1 MSDRAAPGWIRG
13 LTPSLIVAAALA
25 GCQAMPPRVDAVPAA
40 RPQAAFNARI
50 AALGAID
57 EWTLRGRS
65 AVSSA
70 GKGWSGTVH
79 WRQQGDAMDLRFI
92 APLGAGTVRL
102 AGRPG
107 AVRVQD
113 SDGTDFI
120 TADPDALLESMIG
133 APLPVTA
140 LRWWVLGLP
149 HPDGGGFTVQLD
161 TAGRPVRLVQA
172 GWTVE
177 YDRYTGFPGGV
188 IAARLVARHAD
199 LRLRLAIE
207 DWRVADDRG

>member
-1 MSDRAAPGWIRG
+1 MRCIAVI
-13 LTPSLIVAAALA
+13 LAALA
-25 GCQAMPPRVDAVPAA
+25 IAGCQTLPPRVDEGPVSEP
-40 RPQAAFNARI
+40 REAFDQRVARI
-50 AALGAID
+50 GATAD
-57 EWTLRGRS
+57 WTLRGRG

-70 GKGWSGTVH
+70 GEGWSGTVH

-102 AGRPG
+102 VGRPG

-161 TAGRPVRLVQA
+161 AAGRPVRLVQA